1 MPSNNVENIL
11 YGILTGD
18 GSGIQK
24 PASRVEELLYA
35 IYQNGGGGG
44 GGGEGDVKM
53 VSGTTEYWETHGTLL
68 STPKTI
74 YVYTNY
80 DTDDDGK
87 LVPAI
92 KIGDGVHTVSAL
104 SFVASAGIDQQDVD
118 KWNENVA
125 VDKADLD
132 NEILSLF

>member
-44 GGGEGDVKM
+44 GGGTTNYESLHNKPKLNGVTLQGDHSLDYYAPDETAEPLDEGD
-53 VSGTTEYWETHGTLL
+53 EQELL
-68 STPKTI
+68 NI
-74 YVYTNY
+74 L
-80 DTDDDGK
+80 DD
-87 LVPAI
+87 
-92 KIGDGVHTVSAL
+92 
-104 SFVASAGIDQQDVD
+104 
-118 KWNENVA
+118 
-125 VDKADLD
+125 
-132 NEILSLF
+132 

>member
-1 MPSNNVENIL
+1 MPSNVENIL
-11 YGILTGD
+11 NGILTGD

-68 STPKTI
+68 SAPKTI

-125 VDKADLD
+125 VDKSDLD